1 MANNLIWTRCQSPDR
16 HFFNFASDDDLWRAH
31 LLAGRQR
38 LVDVVDPG
46 GVVRSQ
52 AIESESDAFRM
63 ALNGAENN
71 RTVAGRFVEG
81 SFGSSVQH
89 LALSTADIL
98 SR

>member
-52 AIESESDAFRM
+52 AIESDAFRM
-63 ALNGAENN
+63 TLNGAENN
-71 RTVAGRFVEG
+71 RTLADQLIEG

-89 LALSTADIL
+89 LAFSTTDIL